1 MAHSA
6 YSPSFERLLDQ
17 NREKTV
23 PGLNSSEQVLLAVR
37 AHWASAMLAA
47 WPAILSAVAFL
58 AFTLLHTPNL
68 ALSALYRTAQLLT
81 AILFLGALL
90 RWIVAKGYE
99 WWFTFYI
106 ITNQRIIYNK
116 NTFTKESQ
124 EIHLVNIA
132 DATVQTNRI
141 PEYLFRYGT
150 VHARTVGG
158 AEIHLLNIPFPYEVQ
173 SLLFEHIGTAKN
185 AVAKPAPII
194 ADPAMQ
200 EVINSITT
208 DQATPEY
215 QNIDPI
221 IASHWPL
228 SRFTNYHINR
238 TEKLLG
244 VVGKHWS
251 YLLYLSLVPILIGL
265 TAIVISGISAP
276 LESRIPMYI
285 AGILFIIAA
294 LWEIVIYLN
303 FADDVWIIT
312 SERITDLERFY
323 FVFFRSSF
331 TIRFENFV
339 KIETKSS
346 LWGQLLGYGSL
357 LIYANDDE
365 DGKPSMALHNT
376 PYPEQLKLEID
387 RIVTTFKAIHS
398 ANKANKQQ
406 SEIKDLFVTVL
417 AEMLIAAPNFEGK
430 TVLEAMEMAQSAGLH
445 PLIAGEAVAY
455 GTPAGLVISQIPS
468 PGARALRG
476 SNILFYIS
484 KMWDY

>member
-6 YSPSFERLLDQ
+6 YSPSFERLLGQ
-17 NREKTV
+17 NREKSV
-23 PGLNSSEQVLLAVR
+23 PGLNPSEHVLLAIR
-37 AHWASAMLAA
+37 AHWASAMLSA
-47 WPAILSAVAFL
+47 WPAVLCAAVFLALELPHTANPALVAILHVAQIISAVL
-58 AFTLLHTPNL
+58 C
-68 ALSALYRTAQLLT
+68 
-81 AILFLGALL
+81 IGALL
-90 RWIVAKGYE
+90 RWIAAKGYE

-106 ITNQRIIYNK
+106 ITDQRIIYNK

-124 EIHLVNIA
+124 EINLVNIA
-132 DATVQTNRI
+132 DATVQTSRI
-141 PEYLFRYGT
+141 PEYLFRYGKVT
-150 VHARTVGG
+150 ARTVGG
-158 AEIHLLNIPFPYEVQ
+158 AEIHLLDIPFPYEVQ
-173 SLLFEHIGTAKN
+173 SLLFEHIGTAKS
-185 AVAKPAPII
+185 AAAKPVQII

-200 EVINSITT
+200 DVINSVTA
-208 DQATPEY
+208 DQIMPEY

-228 SRFTNYHINR
+228 SRYTNYHINR

-251 YLLYLSLVPILIGL
+251 YLLYLSLVPMLMAL
-265 TAIVISGISAP
+265 AAIIISGISAP
-276 LESRIPMYI
+276 LHSHIPIFI
-285 AGILFIIAA
+285 AGIIFIIAA
-294 LWEIVIYLN
+294 LWELIIYIN

-331 TIRFENFV
+331 TIRFDSFV

-387 RIVTTFKAIHS
+387 RIFATFKAIHS
-398 ANKANKQQ
+398 ANQANEQQ
-406 SEIKDLFVTVL
+406 REIKDLFVTVL
-417 AEMLIAAPNFEGK
+417 AEMLIAAPNFAGK
-430 TVLEAMEMAQSAGLH
+430 TMLEAMELAQSAGLR
-445 PLIAGEAVAY
+445 PLIVGEEVVY
-455 GTPAGLVISQIPS
+455 GVPAGLVTTQIPS

-476 SNILFYIS
+476 SNILLYIS
-484 KMWDY
+484 KMWET